1 MAIGQR
7 LPIFGLGEDRMLVA
21 DVLVAPDAFMKG
33 VRLTDVTGGHPSLTC
48 LQVKE

>member
-1 MAIGQR
+1 M
-7 LPIFGLGEDRMLVA
+7 IFSFSYDNMSVA
-21 DVLVAPDAFMKG
+21 DVPTAPDAFVKG